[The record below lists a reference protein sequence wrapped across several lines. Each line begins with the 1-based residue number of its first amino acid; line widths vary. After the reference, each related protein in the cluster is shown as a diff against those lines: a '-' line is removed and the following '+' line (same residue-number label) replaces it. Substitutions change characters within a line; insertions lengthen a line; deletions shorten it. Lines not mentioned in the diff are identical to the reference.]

1 MARNTDVPAS
11 LAGYFYQLLVA
22 TRELLRL
29 NADQGSNPTDGV
41 GVERGSDIR
50 VFQQAGLCIETK
62 FYKNKQFT
70 KQHQTIRHTIYNF
83 YHHYKNTDVASRNN
97 QYVYLTNVPISQV
110 DSDFFRKWPLGDQQ
124 PDETYKRFILDCIVE
139 ESITSE
145 EPYKTNYAQH
155 KATLG
160 TNLKE
165 SFYKE
170 KLFEAIRQDQMLYH
184 QYCEIIDDD
193 HFEQFIQS
201 LRFQFATQ
209 HVSKLETINTI
220 KAEARSLL
228 QSSTIGNTLSE
239 DECDKVIL
247 HIIDCLFETVIR
259 GDFSYVKVS
268 DLHTIITSHQSYQR
282 KYLVS
287 VKLQEAINAVEEEVR
302 ILTDFLN
309 NDYAGSKADEI
320 VFTFLE
326 LTEKLFSTMEDEQ
339 RDFDELLQSFS
350 IRNYGHSVTK
360 ITALLR
366 PMSIL
371 AVFLHRDPSLIQVS
385 DKPGIVNFR
394 LSENE
399 PYILKDASI
408 FMNNRQIIT
417 EFVRQTLDHA
427 KDLDFGLQVVFG
439 THLQPCKESREAIRY
454 MVMNIAEVARN
465 DEYHELY
472 SNLLYKCTKCL
483 IPQEDDSCMYADVC
497 KFIDGVCT

>member
-1 MARNTDVPAS
+1 
-11 LAGYFYQLLVA
+11 
-22 TRELLRL
+22 
-29 NADQGSNPTDGV
+29 V

-62 FYKNKQFT
+62 FYKSKQFT

-97 QYVYLTNVPISQV
+97 QYLYLTNVPISQV
-110 DSDFFRKWPLGDQQ
+110 DSDFFRNWPLAGQQ
-124 PDETYKRFILDCIVE
+124 LDETYKRFILDCIVE

-155 KATLG
+155 KAALG

-165 SFYKE
+165 SLYKE
-170 KLFEAIRQDQMLYH
+170 QLFKAIRQDQILYN
-184 QYCEIIDDD
+184 QYCEVIADNYLE
-193 HFEQFIQS
+193 HFIQS
-201 LRFQFATQ
+201 LRFQFASQ
-209 HVSKLETINTI
+209 HVSKLETIHTI

-228 QSSTIGNTLSE
+228 QASTIGNTLSE
-239 DECDKVIL
+239 DECDKVIF
-247 HIIDCLFETVIR
+247 HIIDCLFDTVIR
-259 GDFSYVKVS
+259 GNSSYVKVS
-268 DLHTIITSHQSYQR
+268 DLRIIITDHQTYQR

-287 VKLQEAINAVEEEVR
+287 AKLQEAINAVEEENR
-302 ILTDFLN
+302 ILTDFVN
-309 NDYAGSKADEI
+309 NDYTGSKADEI
-320 VFTFLE
+320 VFTFHE
-326 LTEKLFSTMEDEQ
+326 LTEKLFSTMENEQ
-339 RDFDELLQSFS
+339 RDFDELLQTFS
-350 IRNYGHSVTK
+350 IRNYGHSVSQ

-371 AVFLHRDPSLIQVS
+371 AVFLHRDPAFIQVS
-385 DKPGIVNFR
+385 DKPGIINFR
-394 LSENE
+394 LSEDE

-417 EFVRQTLDHA
+417 EFVKQTLDHA

-439 THLQPCKESREAIRY
+439 THLQPCKESREAIRN

-472 SNLLYKCTKCL
+472 GNLLYKCTRCL
-483 IPQEDDSCMYADVC
+483 NPQENDSCMYGDVC